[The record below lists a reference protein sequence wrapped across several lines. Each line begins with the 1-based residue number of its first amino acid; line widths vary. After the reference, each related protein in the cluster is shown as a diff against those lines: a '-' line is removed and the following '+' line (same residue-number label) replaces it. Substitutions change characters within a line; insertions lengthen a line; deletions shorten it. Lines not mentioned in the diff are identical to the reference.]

1 MADFS
6 SRSRYRSPDV
16 VAPGTKMVSL
26 RVPGSAL
33 DREYPGARV
42 GGAYFRGSGTSQASA
57 VVSGV
62 VARLLSAKPELA
74 PDQVKALLMAGAVD
88 LPDPR
93 EADGAGRVDL
103 KRTLAAPVPDAASVR
118 QNWQPAVLDR
128 RALARA
134 LHDNDEYATGGA
146 EWSGRRWSGR
156 RWSGRR
162 WSGASWI
169 DSLVG

>member
-1 MADFS
+1 
-6 SRSRYRSPDV
+6 
-16 VAPGTKMVSL
+16 
-26 RVPGSAL
+26 VPGSAL
-33 DREYPGARV
+33 DREYPGARI

-62 VARLLSAKPELA
+62 VARLLSAKPDLV
-74 PDQVKALLMAGAVD
+74 PDQVKALLTAGAVD

-103 KRTLAAPVPDAASVR
+103 ARTLAAPVPDAASVR
-118 QNWQPAVLDR
+118 QGWEPAVLDR
-128 RALARA
+128 FALIRALRE
-134 LHDNDEYATGGA
+134 NDEYATGGA

>member
-1 MADFS
+1 VADFS
-6 SRSRYRSPDV
+6 SRSRFRSPDV
-16 VAPGTKMVSL
+16 VAPGTHMVSL

-33 DREYPGARV
+33 DREYPGARM
-42 GGAYFRGSGTSQASA
+42 GAGYFRGSGTSQAAA

-62 VARLLSAKPELA
+62 VARLLAARPELT
-74 PDQVKALLMAGAVD
+74 PDQVKALLTAGAVD

-103 KRTLAAPVPDAASVR
+103 ARTLAAPVPDADAVR
-118 QNWQPAVLDR
+118 QGWVPAVLDR
-128 RALARA
+128 RALARTLYNSYHYSA
-134 LHDNDEYATGGA
+134 GGA

-169 DSLVG
+169 DG